1 MRKTRMLGIV
11 LVLVLTV
18 SLIPF
23 GVFKA
28 NAEGGSTAPTI
39 EKPVYV
45 TVTDANGTPKAG
57 ATVQV
62 LDSDGTVVQ
71 TISNAG
77 ESFTVFLPQGTY
89 SLMVSDAPSGF
100 VPNNEASTV
109 TVLLTEAEEKDD
121 IPANTFHDYSHTEY
135 CGKTNHVGL
144 EMYTVYDDNQ
154 EITAYCFNQNYDN
167 PYISEENAVASGEF
181 DSYNPNDHLYKRL
194 VGTPELLYS
203 LAQCKW
209 LGPDGTGISAQ
220 ELYDHILSII
230 YHRDYIKNKY
240 GFDDTLTDYLLGRA
254 IKQYT
259 DGEFRAFKANDE
271 DGNPLLIRKSYPNG
285 APIYDE
291 NGYYQWKPGG
301 NVLGSV
307 VGHAQNDNGAVP
319 GYVFP
324 QEFKDAWHELIE
336 MTDHPDDYYLY
347 IYYPH
352 NFMTKEAG
360 VASGWYV
367 PAHYDPEFYYYAS
380 VDQCLM
386 SIFEVPPVR
395 TTLKLLEATTVEI
408 TKTWA
413 DENDQDGCRPTADEY
428 TAMVKL
434 YADGT
439 DVTEAYEATRTVI
452 DNGDNTYT
460 VKFADLPKMDGEH
473 EIVYTIRESNV
484 PNYTADKTEAANG
497 EVITNRHTP
506 EPTEISITKEWE
518 DGENAD
524 GVRPDSITVR
534 LFDGETEVK
543 SATVTPDANGNWS
556 YTFTGLPKY
565 KDHGTPIEYKVE
577 EDPVPEYDTLVVG
590 YKITNK
596 HTPEPTEI
604 TVTKEWKDNA
614 NADGVR
620 PESITVRL
628 FADGTEVKSVTITP
642 DETGAWSYTF
652 KNLPKNKNG
661 REIKYTIK
669 EDPVPEY
676 QAEIEN
682 YKITNTHVPVVEI
695 PIEKKWDDA
704 DDQDGVRPKNI
715 TVLLYA
721 DETKVQS
728 ATVVPDA
735 NGNWKY
741 TFKNLPKFKDDGSE
755 IVYTIDEETV
765 PAYDKKIEG
774 YIITNKHEPEKTN
787 VNGKKT
793 WQDDYDHDAMRPK
806 SITIRLFANGK
817 EIKSVKVTEADGWKW
832 SFTDLPKY
840 EKGKEIKYTIKE
852 DRVLGYTAKVVGYN
866 VINSYSPPTGDA
878 SQPELWI
885 ALLAISLLTGIGLLV
900 LEWINKRTA

>member
-1 MRKTRMLGIV
+1 MKQIGYKISGVAFGKKAIIIRKRKPLMRKTRMLGIV

-62 LDSDGTVVQ
+62 IDSNGTVVQ

-77 ESFTVFLPQGTY
+77 ETFTVFLPQGTY

-100 VPNNEASTV
+100 VASNEASTV
-109 TVLLTEAEEKDD
+109 VVSLTEAEEKDD
-121 IPANTFHDYSHTEY
+121 IPANT
-135 CGKTNHVGL
+135 
-144 EMYTVYDDNQ
+144 VYDDSHP
-154 EITAYCFNQNYDN
+154 EICVPNLANLASGHVGIERYTVEEPEGNVTVWCFNQNYDN
-167 PYISEENAVASGEF
+167 PYSSAPSWNS
-181 DSYNPNDHLYKRL
+181 SYDPSQHQYKRL
-194 VGTPELLYS
+194 VGTPELLYN
-203 LAQCKW
+203 LAQYKSDTIT
-209 LGPDGTGISAQ
+209 PQ
-220 ELYDHILSII
+220 ELYDHVLAVMYLKDSIQQE
-230 YHRDYIKNKY
+230 Y
-240 GFDDTLTDYLLGRA
+240 GFDAALMEFLVGRA
-254 IKQYT
+254 IKTFT
-259 DGEFRAFKANDE
+259 DPKAF
-271 DGNPLLIRKSYPNG
+271 PNG
-285 APIYDE
+285 TVWDAVVNHAKRSHQKIDINEKYPEYFE
-291 NGYYQWKPGG
+291 AYQR
-301 NVLGSV
+301 
-307 VGHAQNDNGAVP
+307 
-319 GYVFP
+319 
-324 QEFKDAWHELIE
+324 LINSS
-336 MTDHPDDYYLY
+336 DHPDDYFLY
-347 IYYPH
+347 IYYPE
-352 NFMTKEAG
+352 NWEPGDTNT
-360 VASGWYV
+360 
-367 PAHYDPEFYYYAS
+367 
-380 VDQCLM
+380 DQCLM
-386 SIFEVPPVR
+386 SAFTVPPVR

-452 DNGDNTYT
+452 DNSDNTYT
-460 VKFADLPKMDGEH
+460 VKFADLPKMDGER
-473 EIVYTIRESNV
+473 EIAYTIRETNV

-497 EVITNRHTP
+497 EAITNRHIP
-506 EPTEISITKEWE
+506 EPTEIPVTKEWQ

-524 GVRPDSITVR
+524 GIRPDSITVR
-534 LFDGETEVK
+534 LYDGETEVK
-543 SATVTPDANGNWS
+543 SATVTPDADGNWS
-556 YTFTGLPKY
+556 YTFKDLPKY
-565 KDHGTPIEYKVE
+565 KDHGTEITYTVK
-577 EDPVPEYDTLVVG
+577 EDPVPEYDTLVEG

-628 FADGTEVKSVTITP
+628 FADGTEVKSATITP
-642 DETGAWSYTF
+642 DADGNWSYTF
-652 KNLPKNKNG
+652 KDLPKNKNG
-661 REIKYTIK
+661 KEIKYTIN

-774 YIITNKHEPEKTN
+774 YIITNKHEPEKTE

>member
-77 ESFTVFLPQGTY
+77 ESFAVFLPEGTY
-89 SLMVSDAPSGF
+89 SLKVSDAPSGF
-100 VPNNEASTV
+100 VPDSETATV
-109 TVLLTEAEEKDD
+109 TVSLTESEEKDD
-121 IPANTFHDYSHTEY
+121 LPAN
-135 CGKTNHVGL
+135 
-144 EMYTVYDDNQ
+144 TVYDDSHP
-154 EITAYCFNQNYDN
+154 EICVPNLANLASGHVGIERYTVEEPEGNVTVWCFNQNYDN
-167 PYISEENAVASGEF
+167 PYSSAPSWNS
-181 DSYNPNDHLYKRL
+181 SYDPSQHQYKRL
-194 VGTPELLYS
+194 VGTPELLYN
-203 LAQCKW
+203 LAQYKSDTIT
-209 LGPDGTGISAQ
+209 PQ
-220 ELYDHILSII
+220 ELYDHVLAIMYLKDSIQQE
-230 YHRDYIKNKY
+230 Y
-240 GFDDTLTDYLLGRA
+240 GFDDALMEFLVGRA
-254 IKQYT
+254 IKTFT
-259 DGEFRAFKANDE
+259 DPKAFLNSHTDD
-271 DGNPLLIRKSYPNG
+271 DGNTVMHQG
-285 APIYDE
+285 TV
-291 NGYYQWKPGG
+291 W
-301 NVLGSV
+301 
-307 VGHAQNDNGAVP
+307 GAVVSHAKRNHQKININEKYP
-319 GYVFP
+319 EYR
-324 QEFKDAWHELIE
+324 EAYNKLISSS
-336 MTDHPDDYYLY
+336 DHPADYFLY
-347 IYYPH
+347 IYYPE
-352 NFMTKEAG
+352 NWETG
-360 VASGWYV
+360 NN
-367 PAHYDPEFYYYAS
+367 DT
-380 VDQCLM
+380 DQCLM
-386 SIFEVPPVR
+386 SAFTVPPVR

-460 VKFADLPKMDGEH
+460 VKFADLPKMDGER
-473 EIVYTIRESNV
+473 EIAYTIRETNV

-497 EVITNRHTP
+497 EAITNRHIP
-506 EPTEISITKEWE
+506 EPTEIPVTKEWQ

-524 GVRPDSITVR
+524 GIRPDSITVR
-534 LFDGETEVK
+534 LYDGETEVK
-543 SATVTPDANGNWS
+543 SATVTPDADGNWS
-556 YTFTGLPKY
+556 YTF
-565 KDHGTPIEYKVE
+565 KD
-577 EDPVPEYDTLVVG
+577 
-590 YKITNK
+590 
-596 HTPEPTEI
+596 
-604 TVTKEWKDNA
+604 
-614 NADGVR
+614 
-620 PESITVRL
+620 
-628 FADGTEVKSVTITP
+628 
-642 DETGAWSYTF
+642 
-652 KNLPKNKNG
+652 LPKNKNG
-661 REIKYTIK
+661 KEIQYTIN

-774 YIITNKHEPEKTN
+774 YIITNKHEPEKTE